1 MVGHWPSIVHALSCT
16 CTTITRSNDMY
27 NRPRREHLF

>member
-1 MVGHWPSIVHALSCT
+1 MASIVHALYCT

-27 NRPRREHLF
+27 NRPRREHVS